1 MLNALTTKA
10 YIKATEAFRS
20 FKNNE
25 AGVIAIEYGLIA
37 VAVALMIVAVFYND
51 QGRGA
56 HGGNPPRPRAGRWQA
71 QEFCACGEAPWSWAS

>member
-25 AGVIAIEYGLIA
+25 AGVTAIEYGLIA
-37 VAVALMIVAVFYND
+37 VAIAVLIVAVFYNSD
-51 QGRGA
+51 GFITALKTKFSTLTTQVGKA
-56 HGGNPPRPRAGRWQA
+56 DVV
-71 QEFCACGEAPWSWAS
+71 SK